1 MERRG
6 RKDGEPWMGWLAS
19 LVFGVVIAMV
29 CMAWLGRA
37 TQSARS
43 PSTDAVQAQQRSLGF
58 EFTLRFRILLPEKA
72 GE

>member
-1 MERRG
+1 
-6 RKDGEPWMGWLAS
+6 MGWLAS

-37 TQSARS
+37 TQSVPE
-43 PSTDAVQAQQRSLGF
+43 PSTDAVQAHQRSLGF

-72 GE
+72 GERP